1 MKIKGSEPFTAA
13 NVIDSRDL
21 VNRVEYLE
29 SLATYDMDSGE
40 YYVTDDGM
48 DDDER
53 EERAMLRDAL
63 DEIGEEASSGVTLI
77 ADDYFEKYAQEYA
90 EDVFSGD
97 VKIDSWPFN
106 RIDWEA
112 AAEDLKVDYTSIE
125 IDGDT
130 YWYR

>member
-1 MKIKGSEPFTAA
+1 MKIKGSEPFAAA

-21 VNRVEYLE
+21 VARVDYLE
-29 SLATYDMDSGE
+29 NLAVYDMDSGE

-53 EERAMLRDAL
+53 DELAMLRDAL
-63 DEIGEEASSGVTLI
+63 DEIGSEAVSGVTLI
-77 ADDYFEKYAQEYA
+77 ADGYFEKYAQEYA
-90 EDVFSGD
+90 EEIGAISSDA
-97 VKIDSWPFN
+97 SWPLTY
-106 RIDWEA
+106 IDWEA
-112 AAEDLKVDYTSIE
+112 AANDLQADDTSVE